1 MPAIQDIL
9 SQLFKEMK
17 VPVEYRPLDGGQ
29 HLFALAYQLGEDKV
43 VPCHIIARDFNE
55 GEATTD
61 FQINYRQLCQVED
74 YQQTAK
80 ALEVIND
87 LNRERS
93 GYYNLILS
101 GDGEIY
107 TRCLS
112 RTGEDVRV
120 LYELMTLGAS
130 VARDLYPRLEQAIN
144 NKTVKV
150 AERSE

>member
-1 MPAIQDIL
+1 M
-9 SQLFKEMK
+9 
-17 VPVEYRPLDGGQ
+17 
-29 HLFALAYQLGEDKV
+29 
-43 VPCHIIARDFNE
+43 PCHIIARDFSQ
-55 GEATTD
+55 GEVTTD

-74 YQQTAK
+74 FQQTPK
-80 ALEVIND
+80 ALEVINK
-87 LNRERS
+87 LNRDRS

-130 VARDLYPRLEQAIN
+130 VARDLYPELEKAIN
-144 NKTVKV
+144 DRTVKV
-150 AERSE
+150 AQRSE